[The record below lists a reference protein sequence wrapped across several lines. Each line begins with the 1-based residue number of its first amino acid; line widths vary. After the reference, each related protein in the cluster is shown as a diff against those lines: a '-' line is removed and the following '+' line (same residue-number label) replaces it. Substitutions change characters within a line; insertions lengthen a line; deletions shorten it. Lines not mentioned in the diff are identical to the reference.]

1 MKRRFSCH
9 HSVYVVLLDD
19 SIKNLARVRKLNP
32 LRKSDKPC
40 VYVGMTGLT
49 PERRFE
55 NHKKGKKSGKGYVK
69 KYGIK
74 LLPELYDSRNPMTY
88 DEAVIVEEALA
99 KKLRREGYTVV
110 GGH

>member
-1 MKRRFSCH
+1 MKYRLACH
-9 HSVYVVLLDD
+9 HYVYVVLLDD
-19 SIKNLARVRKLNP
+19 SIKKLIAVRKLNP
-32 LRKSDKPC
+32 RRLSDKPC

-49 PERRFE
+49 PKERFE

-74 LLPELYDSRNPMTY
+74 LLPELYEDRNPMTY